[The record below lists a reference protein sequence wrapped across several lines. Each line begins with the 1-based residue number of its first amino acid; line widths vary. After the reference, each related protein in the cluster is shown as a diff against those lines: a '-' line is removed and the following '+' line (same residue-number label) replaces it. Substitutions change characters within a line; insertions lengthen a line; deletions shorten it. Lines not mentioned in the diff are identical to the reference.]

1 MKLNIQ
7 LFAVSKSTSFSE
19 SNLNPTANTS
29 TLNITIYFSPNNNQT
44 YFNSKTLYC
53 TCNGV
58 SQSANVKLSKGG
70 SVSKTFTF
78 DNIEHESDGSKTI
91 SWSWNISTGT
101 SVLGNLSDSGSY
113 TLTRLHIPPA
123 INSVSFT
130 EQNASL
136 LNVGVSN
143 TQFVNNLSQKEF
155 TANITLSDSAT
166 LYAFSIS
173 ATDLLEQSTNIF
185 NIVKPSATDKPSGT
199 GTFSF
204 TRTLDFNNQ
213 EITNYSE
220 ISGKYYSKFKYSI
233 ADILNGGITSA
244 TQGWEQANQYEVIP
258 YFKPTLISSA
268 TNVKRNGQT
277 SGKAKLTI
285 NGTFFNDDVG
295 NTRNTISIQ
304 YKFWNKTSSESQTL
318 YTIPNA
324 NISVSGNTFSVSNYE
339 IGTIDETAAN
349 YFDPD
354 NAYFVQ
360 VYVNDTFVSG
370 ISLSTPL
377 SIFKG
382 EAVWT
387 EYLDRVDFKKTTI
400 NGGII
405 ILNGDGT
412 IICNSK
418 SVAVMKELYSN
429 TSGATSVNIGEDTG
443 NYNFYIIS
451 WGAGYSEKGTDIFI
465 PNFGNMRLT
474 FSSTGAWELVY
485 NFSNS
490 GNYIN
495 MSKHSTTGWGD
506 IGKMF
511 KIIGVKF

>member
-29 TLNITIYFSPNNNQT
+29 TLNITIYFSPNNSST

-53 TCNGV
+53 SCNGV
-58 SQSANVKLSKGG
+58 NQSANVKLSKGG

-78 DNIEHESDGSKTI
+78 DNIEHESDGSKTV

-113 TLTRLHIPPA
+113 TLTTLHIPPA

-136 LNVGVSN
+136 LSVGVSN
-143 TQFVNNLSQKEF
+143 TQFVNNLSQKQF

-173 ATDLLEQSTNIF
+173 ATDLLEQATNIF

-204 TRTLDFNNQ
+204 TRTLDFDNQ

-220 ISGKYYSKFKYSI
+220 VSGKYYSKFKYSI

-258 YFKPTLISSA
+258 YFKPTLNSST

-285 NGTFFNDDVG
+285 NGTFFNEDVG

-304 YKFWNKTSSESQTL
+304 YKFWDKTSSESQTL

-324 NISVSGNTFSVSNYE
+324 SISVSGNTFSVSNYE
-339 IGTIDETAAN
+339 IGTIDETATN

-354 NAYFVQ
+354 SAYFVQ

-370 ISLSTPL
+370 IGLSTPL

-387 EYLDRVDFKKTTI
+387 EYLDRVDFKKITI
-400 NGGII
+400 QGVETPKI
-405 ILNGDGT
+405 
-412 IICNSK
+412 
-418 SVAVMKELYSN
+418 KELYSN
-429 TSGATSVNIGEDTG
+429 STGTQSADIGESTN
-443 NYNFYIIS
+443 NYNMYILC
-451 WGAGYSEKGTDIFI
+451 WGNDYNERTTGIFV
-465 PNFGNMRLT
+465 PNFGDNRLSQIGT
-474 FSSTGAWELVY
+474 TTGYWFVY
-485 NFSNS
+485 SIATS
-490 GNYIN
+490 GNNITMNYI
-495 MSKHSTTGWGD
+495 TGQGWGNVGKIFKV
-506 IGKMF
+506 IGIKY
-511 KIIGVKF
+511 

>member
-29 TLNITIYFSPNNNQT
+29 TLNITIYFSPNNSST

-78 DNIEHESDGSKTI
+78 DNIEHEIDGSKSV

-113 TLTRLHIPPA
+113 TLTTLHIPPA

-136 LNVGVSN
+136 LSVGVSD
-143 TQFVNNLSQKEF
+143 TQFVNNLSQKQF

-173 ATDLLEQSTNIF
+173 ATDLLEQATNIF

-204 TRTLDFNNQ
+204 TRTLDFDNQ

-220 ISGKYYSKFKYSI
+220 VSGKYYSKFKYSI

-244 TQGWEQANQYEVIP
+244 TQSWEQANQYEVIP
-258 YFKPTLISSA
+258 YFKPTLNSST

-285 NGTFFNDDVG
+285 NGTFFNEDVG
-295 NTRNTISIQ
+295 NTRNTITIQ
-304 YKFWNKTSSESQTL
+304 YKFWDKTSSESQTL

-324 NISVSGNTFSVSNYE
+324 SISVNGNTFSVSNYE
-339 IGTIDETAAN
+339 IGTIDETATN

-354 NAYFVQ
+354 SAYFVQ

-370 ISLSTPL
+370 INLSTPL

-387 EYLDRVDFKKTTI
+387 EYLDRVDFKKITI
-400 NGGII
+400 NGIEPPKI
-405 ILNGDGT
+405 
-412 IICNSK
+412 
-418 SVAVMKELYSN
+418 KELYSN
-429 TSGATSVNIGEDTG
+429 STGSTSVDIGESSS
-443 NYNFYIIS
+443 NYGMYIIS
-451 WGAGYSEKGTDIFI
+451 WAIDYSEKRTDVFI
-465 PNFGNMRLT
+465 PNFDGIDLT
-474 FSSTGAWELVY
+474 QFATRDYNFVY
-485 NFSNS
+485 TFSNS
-490 GNYIN
+490 GNYIS
-495 MSKHSTTGWGD
+495 MAYKQGSGWAQN
-506 IGKMF
+506 GKMY
-511 KIIGVKF
+511 KIIGIKF

>member
-29 TLNITIYFSPNNNQT
+29 TLNITIYFSPNNSQT

-53 TCNGV
+53 SCNGV
-58 SQSANVKLSKGG
+58 SQSANVKLTKGG

-78 DNIEHESDGSKTI
+78 DNIEHEIDGSKTV

-113 TLTRLHIPPA
+113 TLTTLHIPPV

-136 LNVGVSN
+136 LNVGISD
-143 TQFVNNLSQKEF
+143 TQFVNNLSQKQF

-173 ATDLLEQSTNIF
+173 ATDLLEQATNRF
-185 NIVKPSATDKPSGT
+185 NIVKPSAADKPSGT

-204 TRTLDFNNQ
+204 TRTLNFDNQ

-220 ISGKYYSKFKYSI
+220 VSGEYYSKFTYSI
-233 ADILNGGITSA
+233 ADILNGGVSTT

-258 YFKPTLISSA
+258 YFKPTLNSST
-268 TNVKRNGQT
+268 TNAKRNGQT
-277 SGKAKLTI
+277 SGKVKLTI
-285 NGTFFNDDVG
+285 NGTFFNEDVG
-295 NTRNTISIQ
+295 NTRNTISLQ
-304 YKFWNKTSSESQTL
+304 YKFWDKSSSESQTL

-324 NISVSGNTFSVSNYE
+324 NISVDGNTFSVSNYE
-339 IGTIDETAAN
+339 IGTTDETATN
-349 YFDPD
+349 YFDPTS
-354 NAYFVQ
+354 AYFVQ

-370 ISLSTPL
+370 INLSTPL

-387 EYLDRVDFKKTTI
+387 EYLDRVDFKKLTI
-400 NGGII
+400 NAIEPPKM
-405 ILNGDGT
+405 T
-412 IICNSK
+412 
-418 SVAVMKELYSN
+418 ELYSD
-429 TSGATSVNIGEDTG
+429 TTGTQSVDIGESAS
-443 NYNFYIIS
+443 NYNAYIIS
-451 WGAGYSEKGTDIFI
+451 WGNSYSEKRTDIFI
-465 PNFGNMRLT
+465 PDFGDARFDQYATSGYWFVYT
-474 FSSTGAWELVY
+474 FTNSVNTISMTYITG
-485 NFSNS
+485 
-490 GNYIN
+490 
-495 MSKHSTTGWGD
+495 TGWGD
-506 IGKMF
+506 AGKIY
-511 KIIGVKF
+511 KIIGIKF

>member
-29 TLNITIYFSPNNNQT
+29 TLNITIYFSPNNSST

-53 TCNGV
+53 SCNGV
-58 SQSANVKLSKGG
+58 NQSANVKLSKGG

-78 DNIEHESDGSKTI
+78 DNIEHNLDGSKTV

-113 TLTRLHIPPA
+113 TLTTLHIPPA

-136 LNVGVSN
+136 LSVGVSN
-143 TQFVNNLSQKEF
+143 TQFVNNLSQKQF

-173 ATDLLEQSTNIF
+173 ATDLLEQATNIF

-204 TRTLDFNNQ
+204 TRTLDFDNQ

-220 ISGKYYSKFKYSI
+220 TSGKYYSKFKYSI

-258 YFKPTLISSA
+258 YFKPTLNSST

-285 NGTFFNDDVG
+285 NGTFFNEDVG

-304 YKFWNKTSSESQTL
+304 YKFWDKTSSESQTL

-324 NISVSGNTFSVSNYE
+324 SISVNGNTFSVSNYE
-339 IGTIDETAAN
+339 IGTIDETATN

-354 NAYFVQ
+354 SAYFVQ

-387 EYLDRVDFKKTTI
+387 EYLDRVDFKKATI
-400 NGGII
+400 NGGNI
-405 ILNGDGT
+405 ILNGNGT

-418 SVAVMKELYSN
+418 SVPVMKELYSN

-451 WGAGYSEKGTDIFI
+451 WGAGYAEKGIGIFI
-465 PNFGNMRLT
+465 PNFDNMRLT

-490 GNYIN
+490 GNNIN